1 MIDCYQAAHQTAIM
15 ADRSRLGLLQ
25 LGGATRLDLLH
36 RMSTQAVN
44 GLQAGQGAAT
54 ILTTDIG
61 RMIDRLILY
70 ADEQLV
76 YALTGENNGAGVARY
91 LLRFVFFNDDFQI
104 SPLDD
109 QALLGVYGRRAG
121 EMLAE
126 WLGQSVDWPLHH
138 WRNLAWGESWL
149 AIHRTDGL
157 AGDGYL
163 VRCPAGAKSQLW
175 QQLEA
180 HGFVPAG
187 ESDLEYLRLEAGLP
201 RFGRE
206 ITLDYIPLEANLW
219 ADVSFKKG
227 CYIGQE
233 IIARMESRGKLA
245 KKLVQFRPE
254 RPLPLGLELLADG
267 SPAGTIT
274 SVADGPAGPL
284 ALAYLKTATLNSQPQ
299 PNYTAG
305 DIPLTLL

>member
-1 MIDCYQAAHQTAIM
+1 MGEAYQAAHQAAII
-15 ADRSRLGLLQ
+15 ADRSHLGLLQ
-25 LGGATRLDLLH
+25 LGGATRLDLIH

-44 GLQAGQGAAT
+44 DLQAGQGAAT

-70 ADEQLV
+70 ADEERV
-76 YALTGENNGAGVARY
+76 YALTGENNGAGIARY

-104 SPLDD
+104 SPLD

-121 EMLAE
+121 QMLAE
-126 WLGQSVDWPLHH
+126 FVGQSVDWPLHH
-138 WRNLAWGESWL
+138 WRALSWGESWL
-149 AIHRTDGL
+149 AVHRTDGL

-163 VRCPAGAKSQLW
+163 VRCPAGAKTELW
-175 QQLEA
+175 QQLEQQ
-180 HGFVPAG
+180 GFVPAG
-187 ESDLEYLRLEAGLP
+187 ENDLEYLRLEAGLP

-245 KKLVQFRPE
+245 KKLVRLRPE
-254 RPLPLGLELLADG
+254 HPLTPSLELLADG
-267 SPAGTIT
+267 SPAGIIT

-284 ALAYLKTATLNSQPQ
+284 ALAYLKTSALNSQPQ
-299 PNYTAG
+299 PTYTAG
-305 DIPLTLL
+305 GIPLTLL

>member
-1 MIDCYQAAHQTAIM
+1 MIDIYQAAHQTAIV
-15 ADRSRLGLLQ
+15 ADRSHLGLLQ
-25 LGGATRLDLLH
+25 LSGATRLDLIH

-61 RMIDRLILY
+61 RMIDRLLLY
-70 ADEQLV
+70 ADDQVV
-76 YALTGENNGAGVARY
+76 YALTGENNGVGIARY
-91 LLRFVFFNDDFQI
+91 LLRFVFFNDDFRI
-104 SPLDD
+104 NPLDH
-109 QALLGVYGRRAG
+109 ALLGVYGRRAG

-126 WLGQSVDWPLHH
+126 LVGQGVDWPLHH
-138 WRNLAWGESWL
+138 WRELTWGDSWL
-149 AIHRTDGL
+149 AVHRTDGL

-163 VRCPAGAKSQLW
+163 VRCPAGAKPQLW
-175 QQLEA
+175 QQLEQR
-180 HGFVPAG
+180 GVVPAG
-187 ESDLEYLRLEAGLP
+187 ENDLEYLRLEAGLP

-245 KKLVQFRPE
+245 KKLVRLRPE
-254 RPLPLGLELLADG
+254 RPLSLGLEVLANG
-267 SPAGTIT
+267 SPAGSVT

-284 ALAYLKTATLNSQPQ
+284 ALAYLKTTSLNSQPQ

-305 DIPLTLL
+305 DIPLTLF

>member
-1 MIDCYQAAHQTAIM
+1 MGDGYQAAHQTAIIG
-15 ADRSRLGLLQ
+15 DCSHLGLLQ
-25 LGGATRLDLLH
+25 LSGATRLDLIH

-44 GLQAGQGAAT
+44 DLQAGQGAAT

-70 ADEQLV
+70 ADEQRV
-76 YALTGENNGAGVARY
+76 YALTGENNGAGIARY

-104 SPLDD
+104 SPLD

-126 WLGQSVDWPLHH
+126 FVGQAVDWPLHH
-138 WRNLAWGESWL
+138 WRALPWGESWL
-149 AIHRTDGL
+149 AVHRTDGL

-163 VRCPAGAKSQLW
+163 VRCPAGAKTELW
-175 QQLEA
+175 QQMA
-180 HGFVPAG
+180 QRGFVPAG
-187 ESDLEYLRLEAGLP
+187 AGDLEYLRLEAGLP

-245 KKLVQFRPE
+245 KKLVRLRPE
-254 RPLPLGLELLADG
+254 QPLTVGLELLANG
-267 SPAGTIT
+267 SPAGIIT
-274 SVADGPAGPL
+274 SAADGPAGPL
-284 ALAYLKTATLNSQPQ
+284 ALAYLKTSALNSQPQ
-299 PNYTAG
+299 PAYTAG